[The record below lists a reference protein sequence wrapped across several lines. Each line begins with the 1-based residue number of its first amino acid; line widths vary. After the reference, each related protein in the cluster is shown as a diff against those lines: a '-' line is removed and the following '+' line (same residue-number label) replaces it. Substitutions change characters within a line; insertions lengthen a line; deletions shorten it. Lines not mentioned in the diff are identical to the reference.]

1 MEGMEGMEFLIN
13 MHVALNKNGESP
25 RGISIAYHERGGKKE
40 MLLLHPIRN
49 AIF

>member
-1 MEGMEGMEFLIN
+1 MEGMECLIN
-13 MHVALNKNGESP
+13 VHVALNKNGESP
-25 RGISIAYHERGGKKE
+25 REISIAYRGRGDKKE